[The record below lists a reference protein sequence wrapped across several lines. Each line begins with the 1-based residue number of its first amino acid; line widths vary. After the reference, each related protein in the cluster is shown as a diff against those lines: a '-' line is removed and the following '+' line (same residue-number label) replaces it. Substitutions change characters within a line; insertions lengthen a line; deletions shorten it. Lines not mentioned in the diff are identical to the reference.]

1 MLTLLDQALALAKKP
16 VFRNCLVAMRPKTTR
31 KDLPSRHDIK
41 VYIHNEFVDWLK
53 TLKSEI
59 LVSKKTL
66 FMLFGLTSMQEAPGG
81 ISSTADGWTAD
92 NTKGSFL
99 GMTASWIEVKG
110 GKWKLRSEV
119 VGFQPV
125 SGDHSGWNLGRY
137 IVRLCDHVGIF
148 NKNGAKVCD
157 LVIC

>member
-1 MLTLLDQALALAKKP
+1 MLTLLDQALALAEKP

-31 KDLPSRHDIK
+31 KDLPSRHDIE

-59 LVSKKTL
+59 LVSKKIL
-66 FMLFGLTSMQEAPGG
+66 FMLFGLTFMQEAPGG

-125 SGDHSGWNLGRY
+125 SGDHSGWNLGQY
-137 IVRLCDHVGIF
+137 IVGLCDRVGIF
-148 NKNGAKVCD
+148 NKNGAKVCY
-157 LVIC
+157 LVIS